1 MKRQHQ
7 RTQQRRRRRKEVQ
20 PLFGPPLRHIAKAD
34 LPWFIRWMFPDWT

>member
-1 MKRQHQ
+1 
-7 RTQQRRRRRKEVQ
+7 VQ